1 MMESNRTAYIHI
13 HKYTVRAYNAKY
25 TNENSIDKC
34 TKIALHVLVYF
45 LGKLKYCGTCILMC
59 FDQNYVPILIV
70 QCSVD
75 KASLN
80 LVFKCINL
88 SGLFASILYTQI
100 ASSYKMP
107 NILISVYC
115 PGTVRLCEFLYAR
128 SMITQV

>member
-1 MMESNRTAYIHI
+1 MH
-13 HKYTVRAYNAKY
+13 TVLKNTPMK
-25 TNENSIDKC
+25 TVNKC
-34 TKIALHVLVYF
+34 TKIVFRVLVYF
-45 LGKLKYCGTCILMC
+45 LAKYYGTCILMY

-70 QCSVD
+70 QCPVD

-80 LVFKCINL
+80 LVLKYINS

-128 SMITQV
+128 SMITIQASVNARCQK